1 MSIKRKYYYLFYK
14 LYKFGEASPS
24 TFSSDFTAGAV
35 ICILEISILAS
46 LLFYATP
53 FLGRGNLKFIS
64 FPVLTPLVLIFV
76 VNYFAF
82 IHNTVWKK
90 YVKEFDRLPPK
101 KNAEGTWI
109 VVGVIVLI
117 IVNLAFSG
125 HIMSQIPISH

>member
-24 TFSSDFTAGAV
+24 IFPSDFTATCT
-35 ICILEISILAS
+35 ICILEVLILGS
-46 LLFYATP
+46 LSFYATP
-53 FLGRGNLKFIS
+53 FFGRGNLKFIS
-64 FPVLTPLVLIFV
+64 FQVLTPILVIVL

-109 VVGVIVLI
+109 VLGVIVLI
-117 IVNLAFSG
+117 IVNFAFSG
-125 HIMSQIPISH
+125 HIMSQIPITH